1 MLKPDLSSMN
11 NDSRPTPRCPAALA
25 TDLDGTL
32 IPLQGNEQNRT
43 DLEKLKQQLDAHGAM
58 LAFVTGRHLEIVAEA
73 IDQHQLP
80 QPDWII
86 CDVGTSI
93 YRRSPDGWT
102 QETAYREHLDGL
114 ITLLPIDHLRDEL
127 AGVTGLT
134 LQEQPKQGPF
144 KLSYYVDQQELEDVV
159 ERVESVLAHCNAPW
173 SLIGS
178 VDPFTGDGLIDLLPR
193 GVSKAYA
200 VEWWRQHCGFD
211 REDVVFAGDSGN
223 DWAALIAGYRVI
235 VVRNAEGDLARR
247 VEEYHASQQWDGLLY
262 LADAPATSGVL
273 EGCRA
278 FGLIDDDG
286 AEAAQTG
293 Y

>member
-1 MLKPDLSSMN
+1 MN
-11 NDSRPTPRCPAALA
+11 DDSRPTRRCPAALA

-32 IPLQGNEQNRT
+32 IPLEGNEQNRS
-43 DLEKLKQQLDAHGAM
+43 DLEKLKQQLDDHGAM

-93 YRRSPDGWT
+93 YRRSPEGWA

-114 ITLLPIDHLRDEL
+114 ITLLPIDHLRREL
-127 AGVTGLT
+127 ADVPGLA
-134 LQEQPKQGPF
+134 LQEEAKQGAF
-144 KLSYYVDQQELEDVV
+144 KLSYYVAEPDLEDAVT
-159 ERVESVLAHCNAPW
+159 RIESVLDQCNAPW
-173 SLIGS
+173 SIISS
-178 VDPFTGDGLIDLLPR
+178 VDPFTRDGLIDLLPR

-235 VVRNAEGDLARR
+235 VVRNAPGDLARR
-247 VEEYHASQQWDGLLY
+247 VEEYHVSQQWEGLLY

-273 EGCRA
+273 AGCRA
-278 FGLIDDDG
+278 FGLIDDNG
-286 AEAAQTG
+286 ADANRRSS
-293 Y
+293 